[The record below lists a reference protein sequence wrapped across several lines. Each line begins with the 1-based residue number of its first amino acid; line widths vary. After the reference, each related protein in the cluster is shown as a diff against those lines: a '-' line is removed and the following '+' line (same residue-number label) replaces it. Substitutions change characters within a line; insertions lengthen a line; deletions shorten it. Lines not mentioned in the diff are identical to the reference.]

1 MLTVNT
7 LETIMFDSD
16 QDQDENQVLH
26 CQSEADVLIQG
37 NQDIESIDG
46 ISGKKK
52 MWKNVKIS
60 KIETRAKNQVIVR
73 VKLNLE
79 RQDSRF
85 VVESLDWS
93 VWNLVRSINPQN

>member
-26 CQSEADVLIQG
+26 CQSEADFLIQG

-52 MWKNVKIS
+52 CEKMLKYQK
-60 KIETRAKNQVIVR
+60 
-73 VKLNLE
+73 
-79 RQDSRF
+79 
-85 VVESLDWS
+85 
-93 VWNLVRSINPQN
+93 